1 MLATGIIG
9 GMAEWP
15 PAGMAGVPAK
25 GIAVPAVDIEG
36 AAPVHADGTDNGPIE
51 VARPSP
57 AEIAGAPAPLT
68 VEPSAPVLDASPTA
82 CAAPNSLAAV
92 VAALAAVAVLP
103 AVNNLDSMLI
113 GIDASLSGVLSSFSI
128 DIADVEDVVSNRSSS
143 RRQVQ
148 ALRRCEALQGL
159 RHSRNHLRPRRH
171 ERLDV
176 GTAGRPGGLGCGATG
191 PPGRSELVVC
201 GGVVNGVTCDAVAEA
216 PA

>member
-51 VARPSP
+51 VARLSP

-68 VEPSAPVLDASPTA
+68 VEPSALVLDASPTA

-128 DIADVEDVVSNRSSS
+128 DIADVEDVVVEPVVVEATVS
-143 RRQVQ
+143 RLCGD
-148 ALRRCEALQGL
+148 A
-159 RHSRNHLRPRRH
+159 
-171 ERLDV
+171 RLCK
-176 GTAGRPGGLGCGATG
+176 ACGIPEIICG
-191 PPGRSELVVC
+191 PDDMSVSTSVPLD
-201 GGVVNGVTCDAVAEA
+201 T
-216 PA
+216 PAD